1 MSDDNAANDGRLDSG
16 NQTRA
21 TEQSRARAEE
31 LKKRFELRQRPEGF
45 YLSDEHLV
53 SVNAALQALQAS
65 QSVVFVSPNH
75 AMARH
80 YKELCISRLRD
91 DPAIKLLSFD
101 PLSGPDLLSI
111 INGQLE
117 DTSLDAMLTPDS
129 AQPRKQSTPP
139 RSVLIVDSEDLV
151 TETDW
156 HLIVTLASQLAG
168 ANIGVLRL
176 EPRDRFSAP
185 NKSAN
190 LSSSLAVEFELPS
203 ERELQ
208 ILAALAKLSPVG
220 EEVMRLVDD
229 LEFVRP
235 TANHSNA
242 DVTQEEMNKEDIDEQ
257 AAFISGADNNAV
269 ADNAV
274 ADRESVA
281 GLADGSLPP
290 SNPVPE
296 HEALKQ
302 SGKGV
307 TSTEVAHLSFRL
319 FLGLVVV
326 EALLIMAYFNQ

>member
-1 MSDDNAANDGRLDSG
+1 MSDDNAGTDGRLDSG

-31 LKKRFELRQRPEGF
+31 LKKRFELRQRAEGF
-45 YLSDEHLV
+45 YLTDEHLV

-65 QSVVFVSPNH
+65 QSVVFVSANH

-156 HLIVTLASQLAG
+156 HLIVTLASQLAS

-242 DVTQEEMNKEDIDEQ
+242 DLTENKTDKKETDKEGVDKAE
-257 AAFISGADNNAV
+257 ADGA
-269 ADNAV
+269 
-274 ADRESVA
+274 SVA
-281 GLADGSLPP
+281 SPPDDALPP
-290 SNPVPE
+290 PDPVPQ
-296 HEALKQ
+296 HEAGKQ
-302 SGKGV
+302 SEKGI

-319 FLGLVVV
+319 FLGLAVV